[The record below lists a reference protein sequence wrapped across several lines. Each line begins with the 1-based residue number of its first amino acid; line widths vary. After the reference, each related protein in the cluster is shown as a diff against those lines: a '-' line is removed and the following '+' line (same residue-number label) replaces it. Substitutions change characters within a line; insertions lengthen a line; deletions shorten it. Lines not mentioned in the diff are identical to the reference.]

1 MVTVTAS
8 RYPQAG
14 DLEIAAGTVHALEL
28 LCDDL
33 NVKDVGHRVMG
44 RKSDAPC
51 DVVGSTPL
59 LPRHGMPFLSVSP
72 GAFLFG

>member
-1 MVTVTAS
+1 MVTVTTS

-14 DLEIAAGTVHALEL
+14 DLETTTRAIHALEFPY
-28 LCDDL
+28 DDL

-72 GAFLFG
+72 DAFWFG